1 MKRRF
6 SEADPVFRADPDR
19 EAGIAKA
26 NILYYIISKT

>member
-6 SEADPVFRADPDR
+6 FEADPLAEPDR

-26 NILYYIISKT
+26 NVLYYIISKT